1 VEMIAHQAKG
11 MHLPP
16 GPLASLAKRLQKAEA
31 ILVVQVNV
39 FATVTAIHN
48 VIDRPGILNSKRSSR
63 APQTSRPVT
72 CSKKNVAKWRS
83 DPNGA

>member
-1 VEMIAHQAKG
+1 MNSCRSHVIQEDVLALVPAVRLGSLHHQVEMIAHQAKG

-16 GPLASLAKRLQKAEA
+16 GPVASLAKRLQKAEA

-48 VIDRPGILNSKRSSR
+48 MIDRPGILNSK
-63 APQTSRPVT
+63 
-72 CSKKNVAKWRS
+72 
-83 DPNGA
+83 